1 MRGSCLEVITT
12 NVMVDKAIDDCG
24 SDEGHDGNIDG
35 EKTIIMMV
43 MMVLMALMMMMSI
56 LEHNRRLPHPT

>member
-1 MRGSCLEVITT
+1 MITA

-24 SDEGHDGNIDG
+24 GDEGHDG
-35 EKTIIMMV
+35 EKTLIMMA
-43 MMVLMALMMMMSI
+43 MMALMALMMMMSI

>member
-1 MRGSCLEVITT
+1 
-12 NVMVDKAIDDCG
+12 MVDTAIDDCG
-24 SDEGHDGNIDG
+24 GDGGHDGNIDR
-35 EKTIIMMV
+35 EKTMIMMV

>member
-1 MRGSCLEVITT
+1 MRGSCLEVITA

-24 SDEGHDGNIDG
+24 GDEGHDG
-35 EKTIIMMV
+35 EKTLIMMA
-43 MMVLMALMMMMSI
+43 MMALMALMMMMSI